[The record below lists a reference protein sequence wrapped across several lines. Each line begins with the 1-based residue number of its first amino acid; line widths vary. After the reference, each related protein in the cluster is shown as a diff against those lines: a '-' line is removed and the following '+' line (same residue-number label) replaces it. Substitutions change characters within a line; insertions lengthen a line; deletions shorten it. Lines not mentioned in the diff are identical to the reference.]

1 MENFMST
8 QNLTKLAKGI
18 LLAAALVTS
27 VIACGKKNQDNNQN
41 MNAFTMSCV
50 NCQNITGF
58 PFFTA
63 QTGAYRLNSY
73 SYGST
78 EAFRINWSFSGQ
90 NVNSQTQ
97 ANNPYGQQY
106 GSPAMTYNG
115 QVSAAGQVTVTNPIN
130 FGFCPAIPPGA
141 YTLATQAAGQ
151 WSGGQISGIKL
162 LITGPVSFTAIF
174 TQGQASDN
182 GYGYAAGNFVSGNM
196 QIEQVNGYFCQ
207 GASLYLQ

>member
-1 MENFMST
+1 MST
-8 QNLTKLAKGI
+8 QKFTKLAKGI
-18 LLAAALVTS
+18 LLATALITS

-41 MNAFTMSCV
+41 INAFTQSCV

-63 QTGAYRLNSY
+63 QTSAYRTNY
-73 SYGST
+73 YGYGYT
-78 EAFRINWSFSGQ
+78 QAFKINWSFSGQ

-97 ANNPYGQQY
+97 ASNPYGQQY
-106 GSPAMTYNG
+106 GSPAMSYNG
-115 QVSAAGQVTVTNPIN
+115 QVSAAGQVSVTTALN

-141 YTLATQAAGQ
+141 YNLTTQTVGQ
-151 WSGGQISGIKL
+151 WSGGQISGLKL
-162 LITGPVSFTAIF
+162 LLTGAVSMTAIL

-182 GYGYAAGNFVSGNM
+182 GYGTAAGSFVSGNL
-196 QIEQVNGYFCQ
+196 QIEQVNGYYCQ

>member
-1 MENFMST
+1 MST
-8 QNLTKLAKGI
+8 QKFTKLAKGI

-41 MNAFTMSCV
+41 MNAYTMSCV

-63 QTGAYRLNSY
+63 QTKAYRTNY
-73 SYGST
+73 YGYGYT
-78 EAFRINWSFSGQ
+78 EAFKLNWSFSGQ

-115 QVSAAGQVTVTNPIN
+115 QVSAAGQLTVTTALN

-141 YTLATQAAGQ
+141 YNLTTQSAGQ
-151 WSGGQISGIKL
+151 WSAGAISGLKL
-162 LITGPVSFTAIF
+162 LVTGPVSFTVIF

-182 GYGYAAGNFVSGNM
+182 GYGYAAGSYVSGNM
-196 QIEQVNGYFCQ
+196 QIEQVNGYYCQ
-207 GASLYLQ
+207 SASVYLQ